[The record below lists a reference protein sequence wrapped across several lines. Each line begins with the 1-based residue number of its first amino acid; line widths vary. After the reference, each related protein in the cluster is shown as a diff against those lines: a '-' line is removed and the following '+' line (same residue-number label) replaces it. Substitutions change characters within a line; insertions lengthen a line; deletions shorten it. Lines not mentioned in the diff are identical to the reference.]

1 MKNIRINLFC
11 STGLM
16 PLCIAVGTVHAESLM
31 VESDVATSAQ
41 SITAS
46 ATKEERLE
54 HVGKLMA
61 QYAQVES
68 ILLQNLHNSCS
79 RDIKDNTYYSPLHAA
94 ILAVDAWHINRADA
108 ALIEVIDYTL
118 DPASLPDGL
127 SVSGDYFYP
136 AIRPLVKLRV
146 DVRMVIKAITQADN
160 EKRIS
165 LLSWVLTERT
175 GSDLNKAAEH
185 LKAEIERGEDP
196 TEKKNLSLAI
206 ERIGQAKHSSDLVP
220 SVYIDEVTSMNSLN
234 HIQRTGK
241 LCGIC
246 EVAIND
252 AAETVTLVDARY
264 TGSGR
269 GLAMYDCENKRAS
282 QVTLKVNQHCRL
294 SDGHHAS
301 MKYVIKSIKDG
312 MVEVVVTERFDARSF
327 GKEVTEKTETISVKS
342 YKDMDTNPDST
353 GL

>member
-1 MKNIRINLFC
+1 
-11 STGLM
+11 
-16 PLCIAVGTVHAESLM
+16 
-31 VESDVATSAQ
+31 
-41 SITAS
+41 
-46 ATKEERLE
+46 
-54 HVGKLMA
+54 
-61 QYAQVES
+61 
-68 ILLQNLHNSCS
+68 
-79 RDIKDNTYYSPLHAA
+79 
-94 ILAVDAWHINRADA
+94 
-108 ALIEVIDYTL
+108 
-118 DPASLPDGL
+118 
-127 SVSGDYFYP
+127 
-136 AIRPLVKLRV
+136 
-146 DVRMVIKAITQADN
+146 
-160 EKRIS
+160 
-165 LLSWVLTERT
+165 
-175 GSDLNKAAEH
+175 
-185 LKAEIERGEDP
+185 
-196 TEKKNLSLAI
+196 
-206 ERIGQAKHSSDLVP
+206 
-220 SVYIDEVTSMNSLN
+220 MNSLN

>member
-165 LLSWVLTERT
+165 LLQ
-175 GSDLNKAAEH
+175 K
-185 LKAEIERGEDP
+185 
-196 TEKKNLSLAI
+196 
-206 ERIGQAKHSSDLVP
+206 LV
-220 SVYIDEVTSMNSLN
+220 
-234 HIQRTGK
+234 
-241 LCGIC
+241 
-246 EVAIND
+246 
-252 AAETVTLVDARY
+252 
-264 TGSGR
+264 
-269 GLAMYDCENKRAS
+269 
-282 QVTLKVNQHCRL
+282 
-294 SDGHHAS
+294 
-301 MKYVIKSIKDG
+301 
-312 MVEVVVTERFDARSF
+312 
-327 GKEVTEKTETISVKS
+327 
-342 YKDMDTNPDST
+342 
-353 GL
+353 